1 MSPRQ
6 NFSMQ
11 ANSSETRRNQSQKT
25 KKTLLQVQWLMTF
38 ECKFS
43 ATLWHHLRQVCAPSL
58 LRNVFSSFIQLLSMK
73 CVTALIFY
81 SFVDLRESAFKII
94 CTPSS
99 YKISDWSF
107 QSACQWPSFD
117 IFSLHELLSL
127 VPDDFSFKRRATS
140 PRNPT

>member
-11 ANSSETRRNQSQKT
+11 ANSSETRRNQSQET
-25 KKTLLQVQWLMTF
+25 KKTLFQVQWLMTF

-43 ATLWHHLRQVCAPSL
+43 ATLWHHLRQVCVSQL
-58 LRNVFSSFIQLLSMK
+58 LRNDFIYFNQFLSVE
-73 CVTALIFY
+73 CVTAIFFY
-81 SFVDLRESAFKII
+81 WVAGLLETAFKISF
-94 CTPSS
+94 TPSS
-99 YKISDWSF
+99 YKISVWSF
-107 QSACQWPSFD
+107 QSACQWPAFD
-117 IFSLHELLSL
+117 IFLLHELLSL